1 MINPELVPLLVYML
15 TGAVLFFI
23 GNEVVAQTIEESE
36 KPLVISEPVGREPF
50 SKRVY
55 ELFKKDSKRWH
66 LLWLGTLLP
75 GVLLLWV
82 GAYEGYL
89 QALANYPET
98 AETVIGYPAIL
109 LLIPVGLILFVG
121 SKRRELASMQI
132 GQAEE
137 RQSAPSAK
145 IPKARMHFNR
155 TAARRRLAIIIAI
168 LVCFSTIILTALPNQ
183 LLSIMLVTGIIL
195 PFSVCLLASYIF
207 VEILSKQQSS
217 LNGNDV
223 QSE

>member
-1 MINPELVPLLVYML
+1 MLSMVLPYLIYGL
-15 TGAVLFFI
+15 TGVVLLFI

-36 KPLVISEPVGREPF
+36 KPRVISEPVEREPF

-55 ELFKKDSKRWH
+55 ELFERDSKRWH

-75 GVLLLWV
+75 GVSLLWA

-89 QALANYPET
+89 QALENYPET
-98 AETVIGYPAIL
+98 VETAIGYPAIL

-121 SKRRELASMQI
+121 FKRRELASIQTS
-132 GQAEE
+132 QAED
-137 RQSAPSAK
+137 RQPAPSVG
-145 IPKARMHFNR
+145 IPDLRLQFNR
-155 TAARRRLAIIIAI
+155 TAVRRRLTIIMMI
-168 LVCFSTIILTALPNQ
+168 LVCISTIILAVMPNQ
-183 LLSIMLVTGIIL
+183 ILSVMLITGIIL

-207 VEILSKQQSS
+207 AEILSNQQSS
-217 LNGNDV
+217 LNGNGV